1 MNRILWRSL
10 KLTPVILGAGLLV
23 NAQAQANDFDFAQAV
38 DADNNIINQL
48 DQYST
53 EGTTNSQGQVTSVS
67 QLSDVSPTDWAYEAL
82 RSLVERYGCI
92 VGYPDRTFRGNRALS
107 RYEFAAGLN
116 ACMQQIE
123 RLVAGGGGADEGDL
137 ATLRRLVGE
146 FETELATLGARVDNL
161 EGRVAFLE
169 DHQFSTTTKL
179 NGEVI
184 MGLTGSDNGNQIIFG
199 NRARLALET
208 SFTGR
213 DTLVTRLA
221 AGNIGSFTGAGSF
234 VRDQAGN
241 IAPDD
246 FPLDG
251 GTLNQTFNLGS
262 NDNDVELDWLAYYAP
277 ISVGNREIQAYI
289 AAAGGIH
296 SDYAQTTNPFFEDF
310 DGGNGALSTFASSNP
325 IFRIGGGAGAA
336 VSFPLFGNST
346 LTAGYLAD
354 SANNPASG
362 SGLFDGG
369 YSALGQLDLNFTEN
383 LQLGLT
389 YVRAFGKAGT
399 PLFGNITGTV
409 GANNPTLGGTLT
421 SDYTADSYG
430 AQAAWRLSPRVS
442 ISGFFNYTD
451 VNLRDGNTGP
461 GANLAGTNDEVYTY
475 GGGIAFLDVLKEG
488 SVFGIFAGVQPYS
501 TAVVNALRDAELD
514 ERKPFHLEAFYKY
527 PVTDNISITP
537 GIIYLNST
545 DQNNGSSFIGT
556 LRTTFSF

>member
-1 MNRILWRSL
+1 MNKILWQSL

-23 NAQAQANDFDFAQAV
+23 NAQAQANDFDLAQAV
-38 DADNNIINQL
+38 DSDNNIINQL

-92 VGYPDRTFRGNRALS
+92 AGYPDRTFRGNRALS

-123 RLVAGGGGADEGDL
+123 RLVAGGGGADEADL

-184 MGLTGSDNGNQIIFG
+184 MGLTGSDNGNNVIFG

-213 DTLVTRLA
+213 DTLVTRLS
-221 AGNIGSFTGAGSF
+221 AGNMDNSFGVSGFNGEGTDIY
-234 VRDQAGN
+234 R
-241 IAPDD
+241 PL
-246 FPLDG
+246 LDG
-251 GTLNQTFNLGS
+251 GALNQTFNVGA
-262 NDNDVELDWLAYYAP
+262 NGNNIELDWLAYYAP
-277 ISVGNREIQAYI
+277 ISFGNREIQTYI

-325 IFRIGGGAGAA
+325 IYRIGGGAGAA

-346 LTAGYLAD
+346 LTAGYLATD
-354 SANNPASG
+354 SSAVSNPANPGVG
-362 SGLFDGG
+362 SGLFEGG

-399 PLFGNITGTV
+399 PLFGNITGT
-409 GANNPTLGGTLT
+409 GAANNPVLNGTLA
-421 SDYTADSYG
+421 SDYSADSYG
-430 AQAAWRLSPRVS
+430 AQAAFRLSPRVS
-442 ISGFFNYTD
+442 LSGFFNYTD
-451 VNLRDGNTGP
+451 VSLKNG
-461 GANLAGTNDEVYTY
+461 GASDDIYTY
-475 GGGIAFLDVLKEG
+475 GGGVAFLDMLREG

-501 TAVVNALRDAELD
+501 ANRSDALIADPDSD
-514 ERKPFHLEAFYKY
+514 ERKPFHLEVFYKY

-537 GIIYLNST
+537 GIIYLNTT
-545 DQNNGSSFIGT
+545 DQNNGRSIIGT